1 MPFDWRK
8 GFQPVRLSGVPMAHW
23 NDGRRFEGRV
33 ALVTGAGGA
42 LGGAVA
48 RAFGREGATVALAY
62 HSSEDSARAAL
73 AEIEAAGSRG
83 HVGRLEVTDRDSVE
97 ALVGDV
103 ADRYGRIDVVVN
115 AAGRID
121 PDDAVRFADSRADA
135 FAALLDVDLL
145 GSFRIC
151 QAAAPHLRATGNGAI
166 VNFSGSY
173 GNGINQHNV
182 VNSVAVTYC
191 AAKGG
196 VRALTSAL
204 ARDLAPEIRVN
215 AVAPGPIEANWE
227 DDWEI
232 PEEHVEEALRMTP
245 LGRMGRPEE
254 IAETALYL
262 ASDGGGYT
270 TGQVLEVSGGW
281 ILDG

>member
-1 MPFDWRK
+1 
-8 GFQPVRLSGVPMAHW
+8 MAKW
-23 NDGRRFEGRV
+23 NDGRRFEGKV

-48 RAFGREGATVALAY
+48 RALGREGATVVLGY
-62 HSSEDSARAAL
+62 RTSEESAGAAL
-73 AEIEAAGSRG
+73 REIESAGSEG
-83 HVGRLEVTDRDSVE
+83 HIGQLEVTEAESVGRF
-97 ALVGDV
+97 VG
-103 ADRYGRIDVVVN
+103 AAAERYGRIDVVVN
-115 AAGRID
+115 TAGRID
-121 PDDAVRFADSRADA
+121 PDDAVRFADSEEEA

-145 GSFRIC
+145 GTFRVC
-151 QAAAPHLRATGNGAI
+151 QAAVPHLRRTGSGAI
-166 VNFSGSY
+166 VNFSGSS
-173 GNGINQHNV
+173 GNGIDQENV

-196 VRALTSAL
+196 VRAFTSAL

-215 AVAPGPIEANWE
+215 AVAPGPIAANWE

-232 PEEHVEEALRMTP
+232 PKEHIDEALAMTP
-245 LGRMGRPEE
+245 LGRMGKPEE
-254 IAETALYL
+254 IAETVLYL

>member
-1 MPFDWRK
+1 VNASPEDGAPR
-8 GFQPVRLSGVPMAHW
+8 W
-23 NDGRRFEGRV
+23 NDGHRFSGRV

-48 RAFGREGATVALAY
+48 RALGREGATVVLGY
-62 HSSEDSARAAL
+62 RSSEQAAASAL
-73 AEIEAAGSRG
+73 EEIERAGGAG
-83 HVGRLEVTDRDSVE
+83 HIARLDVTADDSV
-97 ALVGDV
+97 AAFVDD
-103 ADRYGRIDVVVN
+103 AASRYGRVDVVVN

-121 PDDAVRFADSRADA
+121 PADAVRFAASDPSA

-145 GSFRIC
+145 GTFRVC
-151 QAAAPHLRATGNGAI
+151 QAAAKHLRATGRGAI

-173 GNGINQHNV
+173 GNGINQDNV

-196 VRALTSAL
+196 VRAFTSAL

-215 AVAPGPIEANWE
+215 AVAPGPIVANWE
-227 DDWEI
+227 EDWEI
-232 PEEHVEEALRMTP
+232 PKEHIDEALAMTP
-245 LGRMGRPEE
+245 LKRMGLPEE
-254 IAETALYL
+254 IAETVLYL

-281 ILDG
+281 IMDG

>member
-1 MPFDWRK
+1 MER
-8 GFQPVRLSGVPMAHW
+8 W

-33 ALVTGAGGA
+33 AIVTGAGGA

-48 RAFGREGATVALAY
+48 RAFGREGATVALGY
-62 HSSEDSARAAL
+62 RSSESSAQAAL
-73 AEIEAAGSRG
+73 EEIEAAGSGG
-83 HVGRLEVTDRDSVE
+83 HVAQLEVTDADSVE
-97 ALVGDV
+97 AFVGGV
-103 ADRYGRIDVVVN
+103 AERYGRIDAVVN

-121 PDDAVRFADSRADA
+121 PADAVRFAASDAGA
-135 FAALLDVDLL
+135 FAELLDVDLL
-145 GSFRIC
+145 GTFRVC
-151 QAAAPHLRATGNGAI
+151 QAVAPHLRAGGNGAI

-173 GNGINQHNV
+173 GNGINRENV

-196 VRALTSAL
+196 VRAFTSAL

-215 AVAPGPIEANWE
+215 AVAPGPIAANWE

-232 PEEHVEEALRMTP
+232 PEEHVEEALAMTP
-245 LGRMGRPEE
+245 LGRMGKPEE
-254 IAETALYL
+254 IAETVLYL

>member
-1 MPFDWRK
+1 
-8 GFQPVRLSGVPMAHW
+8 MARW

-33 ALVTGAGGA
+33 AIVTGAGGA

-48 RAFGREGATVALAY
+48 RALGREGATVALGY
-62 HSSEDSARAAL
+62 RSSEDSARAAL
-73 AEIEAAGSRG
+73 SEIEAAGAQG
-83 HVGRLEVTDRDSVE
+83 HIAQLEVTDPGSVE
-97 ALVGDV
+97 GFV
-103 ADRYGRIDVVVN
+103 ADVVDRHGRIDVVVN

-121 PDDAVRFADSRADA
+121 PADAVRFADSKDDA

-145 GSFRIC
+145 GTFRVC
-151 QAAAPHLRATGNGAI
+151 QAAVPHLKRSGNGAI

-173 GNGINQHNV
+173 GNGVNQENV
-182 VNSVAVTYC
+182 VNSVAVTYS

-196 VRALTSAL
+196 VRAFTSAL
-204 ARDLAPEIRVN
+204 ARDLAPEVRVN
-215 AVAPGPIEANWE
+215 AIAQGPIAANWE

-232 PEEHVEEALRMTP
+232 PKEHIDEALAMTP
-245 LGRMGRPEE
+245 LGRMGKPEE
-254 IAETALYL
+254 VAETVLYL

-281 ILDG
+281 VLDG

>member
-1 MPFDWRK
+1 
-8 GFQPVRLSGVPMAHW
+8 MA
-23 NDGRRFEGRV
+23 GRREGGRFEGKV
-33 ALVTGAGGA
+33 AIVTGAGGA

-48 RAFGREGATVALAY
+48 RALGSEGAKVALGY
-62 HSSEDSARAAL
+62 RSSEQAARDNLAA
-73 AEIEAAGSRG
+73 IEADGGQG
-83 HVGRLEVTDRDSVE
+83 HIAQLEVTDDASVQGFVTE
-97 ALVGDV
+97 V

-121 PDDAVRFADSRADA
+121 PADAVRFAESRAEE
-135 FAALLDVDLL
+135 FAKLLDVDLI
-145 GSFRIC
+145 GTFRVC
-151 QAAAPHLRATGNGAI
+151 QAALPHLRASGNGAI

-173 GNGINQHNV
+173 GNGINQENV

-196 VRALTSAL
+196 VRALTTAL
-204 ARDLAPEIRVN
+204 ARDLAPEVRVN
-215 AVAPGPIEANWE
+215 AIAPGPIEANWE

-232 PEEHVEEALRMTP
+232 PPEHLDEALAMTP
-245 LGRMGRPEE
+245 LGRMGKPEE
-254 IAETALYL
+254 IAEAVLYL

>member
-1 MPFDWRK
+1 MPR
-8 GFQPVRLSGVPMAHW
+8 W
-23 NDGRRFEGRV
+23 NNGRRFEGRV

-48 RAFGREGATVALAY
+48 RALGREGATVALGY
-62 HSSEDSARAAL
+62 RSSEESAAAAL
-73 AEIEAAGSRG
+73 NEIEAAGSAG
-83 HVGRLEVTDRDSVE
+83 HTAQLEVTDPASVE
-97 ALVGDV
+97 RFV
-103 ADRYGRIDVVVN
+103 AAVAERYGRIDVVVN

-121 PDDAVRFADSRADA
+121 PADAVRFAASDA
-135 FAALLDVDLL
+135 AEFAKLLEVDLL
-145 GSFRIC
+145 GTFRVC
-151 QAAAPHLRATGNGAI
+151 QAAAPHLRASGNGAI

-173 GNGINQHNV
+173 GNGINQENV

-196 VRALTSAL
+196 VRAFTSAL
-204 ARDLAPEIRVN
+204 ARDLAPQIRVN
-215 AVAPGPIEANWE
+215 ALAPGPIEANWE

-232 PEEHVEEALRMTP
+232 PEEHLEEALRMTP
-245 LGRMGRPEE
+245 LGRMGLPEE
-254 IAETALYL
+254 IAETVLYL

-281 ILDG
+281 IMDG

>member
-1 MPFDWRK
+1 
-8 GFQPVRLSGVPMAHW
+8 MAHW
-23 NDGRRFEGRV
+23 NDGRRFGGRV
-33 ALVTGAGGA
+33 AIVTGAGGA

-48 RAFGREGATVALAY
+48 RALGREGAAVALGY
-62 HSSEDSARAAL
+62 RSSEESARAAL
-73 AEIEAAGSRG
+73 DEIEAAGAKG
-83 HVGRLEVTDRDSVE
+83 HVAQLEVTDADSVE
-97 ALVGDV
+97 RFV
-103 ADRYGRIDVVVN
+103 ADAAERYGRIDVVVN

-121 PDDAVRFADSRADA
+121 PEDAVRFAESDPEA
-135 FAALLDVDLL
+135 FARLLDVDLL
-145 GSFRIC
+145 GTFRVC
-151 QAAAPHLRATGNGAI
+151 QAAAPHLRASGNGAI

-173 GNGINQHNV
+173 GNGVNQENV

-196 VRALTSAL
+196 VRAFTSAL

-227 DDWEI
+227 EDWEI
-232 PEEHVEEALRMTP
+232 PREHVEEALKTTP
-245 LGRMGRPEE
+245 LGRMGKPEE
-254 IAETALYL
+254 IAETVLYL

-281 ILDG
+281 VLEG

>member
-1 MPFDWRK
+1 
-8 GFQPVRLSGVPMAHW
+8 MAQW
-23 NDGRRFEGRV
+23 NDGKRFEGRV
-33 ALVTGAGGA
+33 AIVTGAGGA

-48 RAFGREGATVALAY
+48 RALGREGATVALGY
-62 HSSEDSARAAL
+62 RSSEDSARAVL
-73 AEIEAAGSRG
+73 GEIESAGSEG
-83 HVGRLEVTDRDSVE
+83 HVAELEVTDDDSVE
-97 ALVGDV
+97 RFV
-103 ADRYGRIDVVVN
+103 AEAAERYGRIDVLVN

-121 PDDAVRFADSRADA
+121 PDDAVRFAESNPEA
-135 FAALLDVDLL
+135 FAKLLDVDLL
-145 GSFRIC
+145 GTFRVC
-151 QAAAPHLRATGNGAI
+151 QAATPHLRASGNGAI

-173 GNGINQHNV
+173 GNGVNQENV

-196 VRALTSAL
+196 VRAFTSAL

-232 PEEHVEEALRMTP
+232 PKEHVEEALKMTP
-245 LGRMGRPEE
+245 LGRMGKPEE
-254 IAETALYL
+254 VAETVLYL

-281 ILDG
+281 VMDG

>member
-1 MPFDWRK
+1 ME
-8 GFQPVRLSGVPMAHW
+8 QW
-23 NDGRRFEGRV
+23 NNGRRFEGRV
-33 ALVTGAGGA
+33 AIVTGAGGA

-48 RAFGREGATVALAY
+48 RALGAEGATVALGY
-62 HSSEDSARAAL
+62 RSSADAAEEVL
-73 AEIEAAGSRG
+73 AAIEASGSDG
-83 HVGRLEVTDRDSVE
+83 FALRLEVTDRASVD
-97 ALVGDV
+97 AFV
-103 ADRYGRIDVVVN
+103 AATAERYGHLDVLVN

-121 PDDAVRFADSRADA
+121 PADAVRFADSDEAA
-135 FAALLDVDLL
+135 FAALVDVDLL
-145 GSFRIC
+145 GTFRVC
-151 QAAAPHLRATGNGAI
+151 QAAAPHLKGDGGGAI

-173 GNGINQHNV
+173 GNGIDQENV
-182 VNSVAVTYC
+182 VNSVAVTYS

-215 AVAPGPIEANWE
+215 AIAPGPIAANWE

-232 PEEHVEEALRMTP
+232 PKEHIDEALAMTP
-245 LGRMGRPEE
+245 LGRMGKPEE
-254 IAETALYL
+254 IAESVLYL

>member
-1 MPFDWRK
+1 
-8 GFQPVRLSGVPMAHW
+8 MARW

-48 RAFGREGATVALAY
+48 RAFGREGATVALGY
-62 HSSEDSARAAL
+62 RSSEDAAREAL
-73 AEIEAAGSRG
+73 AEVEAAGSQG
-83 HVGRLEVTDRDSVE
+83 HVGQLEVTDGQSVE
-97 ALVGDV
+97 SFVGDV
-103 ADRYGRIDVVVN
+103 AERYGRIDVVVN

-121 PDDAVRFADSRADA
+121 PDDAVRFADSKADA

-145 GSFRIC
+145 GTFRVC
-151 QAAAPHLRATGNGAI
+151 QAAAPHLRQSGNGAI

-173 GNGINQHNV
+173 GNGTDQENV

-196 VRALTSAL
+196 VRAFTSAL
-204 ARDLAPEIRVN
+204 ARDLAPEVRVN

-245 LGRMGRPEE
+245 LGRMGKPEE
-254 IAETALYL
+254 IAETVLYL

>member
-1 MPFDWRK
+1 
-8 GFQPVRLSGVPMAHW
+8 MARW

-33 ALVTGAGGA
+33 AIVTGAGGA

-48 RAFGREGATVALAY
+48 RALGREGATVALGY
-62 HSSEDSARAAL
+62 RSSEDSARAAL
-73 AEIEAAGSRG
+73 TEIEAAGGKG
-83 HVGRLEVTDRDSVE
+83 HLGRLEVTDPASVE
-97 ALVGDV
+97 GFVADV
-103 ADRYGRIDVVVN
+103 AERHGRIDVVVN

-121 PDDAVRFADSRADA
+121 PEDAVRFAESKDEA
-135 FAALLDVDLL
+135 FATLLDVDLL
-145 GSFRIC
+145 GTFRVC
-151 QAAAPHLRATGNGAI
+151 QAATPHLERSGNGAI

-173 GNGINQHNV
+173 GNGVNRENV

-196 VRALTSAL
+196 VRAFTSAL

-215 AVAPGPIEANWE
+215 AIAPGPIAANWE

-232 PEEHVEEALRMTP
+232 PEEQIDEALEMTP
-245 LGRMGRPEE
+245 LGRMGMPEE
-254 IAETALYL
+254 IAETVLYL

>member
-1 MPFDWRK
+1 MER
-8 GFQPVRLSGVPMAHW
+8 W
-23 NDGRRFEGRV
+23 NNGRRFEGRV

-48 RAFGREGATVALAY
+48 RAFGREGATVALGY
-62 HSSEDSARAAL
+62 RSSEEAAREAL
-73 AEIEAAGSRG
+73 REIEAAGSRG
-83 HVGRLEVTDRDSVE
+83 HVGRVEVTDGDSVDRFV
-97 ALVGDV
+97 ADV
-103 ADRYGRIDVVVN
+103 AERYGRIDVVVN
-115 AAGRID
+115 SAGRID
-121 PDDAVRFADSRADA
+121 PDDAVRFAESKTEA
-135 FAALLDVDLL
+135 FEALLDVDLL
-145 GSFRIC
+145 GTFRVC
-151 QAAAPHLRATGNGAI
+151 QAAVPHLRATGNGAI

-173 GNGINQHNV
+173 GNGVNQENV

-196 VRALTSAL
+196 VRAFTSAL

-215 AVAPGPIEANWE
+215 AVAPGPIAANWE

-232 PEEHVEEALRMTP
+232 PKEHIEEALEMTP
-245 LGRMGRPEE
+245 LGRMGKPEE
-254 IAETALYL
+254 IAETVLYL

-281 ILDG
+281 ILEG

>member
-1 MPFDWRK
+1 
-8 GFQPVRLSGVPMAHW
+8 MAQW
-23 NDGRRFEGRV
+23 NNGRRFEGRV

-48 RAFGREGATVALAY
+48 RAFGREGATVALGY
-62 HSSEDSARAAL
+62 RSSEDSAGEAL
-73 AEIEAAGSRG
+73 LEIQSAGAKG
-83 HVGRLEVTDRDSVE
+83 HIGQLEVTDEGSVDGFV
-97 ALVGDV
+97 ADA

-121 PDDAVRFADSRADA
+121 PDDAVRFTESRSTA
-135 FAALLDVDLL
+135 FATLLDVDLL
-145 GSFRIC
+145 GTFRVC
-151 QAAAPHLRATGNGAI
+151 QAAAPHLRASGSGAI

-173 GNGINQHNV
+173 GNGINQENV

-215 AVAPGPIEANWE
+215 AVAPGPIAANWE

-232 PEEHVEEALRMTP
+232 PKEHIEEALEMTP

-254 IAETALYL
+254 IAETVLYL

-281 ILDG
+281 ILEG

>member
-1 MPFDWRK
+1 
-8 GFQPVRLSGVPMAHW
+8 MAKW
-23 NDGRRFEGRV
+23 NDGRRFEGKV

-48 RAFGREGATVALAY
+48 RALGREGASVALGY
-62 HSSEDSARAAL
+62 RSSEDSARTAL
-73 AEIEAAGSRG
+73 GEIEASGSGG
-83 HVGRLEVTDRDSVE
+83 HVAQLEVTDRESVDRFVAE
-97 ALVGDV
+97 A
-103 ADRYGRIDVVVN
+103 AERYGRVDVVVN
-115 AAGRID
+115 TAGRID
-121 PDDAVRFADSRADA
+121 PADAVRFADSEGDA

-145 GSFRIC
+145 GTFRVC
-151 QAAAPHLRATGNGAI
+151 QAAVPHLKRTGNGAI

-173 GNGINQHNV
+173 GNGINQENV

-215 AVAPGPIEANWE
+215 AVAPGAIAANWE

-232 PEEHVEEALRMTP
+232 PKQHIDEALAMTP

-254 IAETALYL
+254 IAETVLYL

>member
-1 MPFDWRK
+1 ME
-8 GFQPVRLSGVPMAHW
+8 QW
-23 NDGRRFEGRV
+23 NDGQRFNGRV

-48 RAFGREGATVALAY
+48 RALGREGATVALGY
-62 HSSEDSARAAL
+62 RSSQDSA
-73 AEIEAAGSRG
+73 AETLEKIEADGSRG
-83 HVGRLEVTDRDSVE
+83 HLAALEVTSGDSVQRFVDE
-97 ALVGDV
+97 AVE
-103 ADRYGRIDVVVN
+103 RYGRIDVVVN

-121 PDDAVRFADSRADA
+121 PDDAVRFAGSNADA
-135 FAALLDVDLL
+135 FATLLDVDLL
-145 GSFRIC
+145 GTFRVC
-151 QAAAPHLRATGNGAI
+151 QAAAPQLRQAGGGAI

-173 GNGINQHNV
+173 GNGTNQDNV

-215 AVAPGPIEANWE
+215 AIAPGPIAANWE

-232 PEEHVEEALRMTP
+232 SPESIEEALAMTP
-245 LGRMGRPEE
+245 LRRMGRPEE

>member
-1 MPFDWRK
+1 
-8 GFQPVRLSGVPMAHW
+8 MAQW
-23 NDGRRFEGRV
+23 NDGRRFGGRV
-33 ALVTGAGGA
+33 AIVTGAGGA

-48 RAFGREGATVALAY
+48 RALGREGAAVALGY
-62 HSSEDSARAAL
+62 RSSEKSARAAL
-73 AEIEAAGSRG
+73 DEIEAAGGKG
-83 HVGRLEVTDRDSVE
+83 HVAQLEVTDAGSVE
-97 ALVGDV
+97 SFV
-103 ADRYGRIDVVVN
+103 ADAAERYGRIDVVVN

-121 PDDAVRFADSRADA
+121 PADAVRFAESDPEA
-135 FAALLDVDLL
+135 FARLLDVDLL
-145 GSFRIC
+145 GTFRVC
-151 QAAAPHLRATGNGAI
+151 QAAAPHLRESGSGAI

-173 GNGINQHNV
+173 GNGVSQENV

-196 VRALTSAL
+196 VRAFTSAL

-232 PEEHVEEALRMTP
+232 PQEHVEEALKMTP
-245 LGRMGRPEE
+245 LGRMGKPEE
-254 IAETALYL
+254 IAETVLYL

-281 ILDG
+281 VLEG

>member
-1 MPFDWRK
+1 
-8 GFQPVRLSGVPMAHW
+8 MAKW
-23 NDGRRFEGRV
+23 NNGRRFEGRV

-48 RAFGREGATVALAY
+48 RAIGREGATVALGY
-62 HSSEDSARAAL
+62 RSSREAAEEAL
-73 AEIEAAGSRG
+73 REIEGAGSQG
-83 HVGRLEVTDRDSVE
+83 HVAQVEVTDGGSVE
-97 ALVGDV
+97 RFVADV

-115 AAGRID
+115 TAGRID
-121 PDDAVRFADSRADA
+121 PDDAVRFAESDADA
-135 FAALLDVDLL
+135 FATLLDVDLL
-145 GSFRIC
+145 GSFRVC
-151 QAAAPHLRATGNGAI
+151 QAAVPHLRETGNGAI

-173 GNGINQHNV
+173 GNGIDQKNV

-196 VRALTSAL
+196 VRAFTSAL

-215 AVAPGPIEANWE
+215 AVAPGPIAANWE

-232 PEEHVEEALRMTP
+232 PKEHIDEALQMTP
-245 LGRMGRPEE
+245 LGRMGKPEE
-254 IAETALYL
+254 IAETVLYL

>member
-1 MPFDWRK
+1 
-8 GFQPVRLSGVPMAHW
+8 MAQW
-23 NDGRRFEGRV
+23 NDGKRFEGRV
-33 ALVTGAGGA
+33 AIVTGAGGA

-48 RAFGREGATVALAY
+48 RALGREGATVALGY
-62 HSSEDSARAAL
+62 RSSEQSAAEAL
-73 AEIEAAGSRG
+73 AAIESSGGQGYVAQIDVTDADAVESFVAEAA
-83 HVGRLEVTDRDSVE
+83 E
-97 ALVGDV
+97 
-103 ADRYGRIDVVVN
+103 RYGRIDVLVN

-121 PDDAVRFADSRADA
+121 PEDAVRFAESNEEA

-145 GSFRIC
+145 GTFRVC
-151 QAAAPHLRATGNGAI
+151 QAATPHLRAGGNGAI

-173 GNGINQHNV
+173 GNGVNQENV

-196 VRALTSAL
+196 VRAFTSAL

-232 PEEHVEEALRMTP
+232 PKEHVEEALRMTP
-245 LGRMGRPEE
+245 LGRMGKPEE
-254 IAETALYL
+254 IAETVLYL

-281 ILDG
+281 VLEG

>member
-1 MPFDWRK
+1 MER
-8 GFQPVRLSGVPMAHW
+8 W
-23 NDGRRFEGRV
+23 NDGRRFEGKV
-33 ALVTGAGGA
+33 AIVTGAGGA

-48 RAFGREGATVALAY
+48 RALGREGGTVALGY
-62 HSSEDSARAAL
+62 RSSEDSARAAL
-73 AEIEAAGSRG
+73 EEIEAAGSQG
-83 HVGRLEVTDRDSVE
+83 HIARLEVTDADSVE
-97 ALVGDV
+97 SFV
-103 ADRYGRIDVVVN
+103 AEVAERYGSIDVVVN

-121 PDDAVRFADSRADA
+121 PEDAVRFARSSPEA
-135 FAALLDVDLL
+135 FEKLLDVDLL
-145 GSFRIC
+145 GTFRVC
-151 QAAAPHLRATGNGAI
+151 QAAVPHLRAGGNGAI

-173 GNGINQHNV
+173 GNGIDQENV

-196 VRALTSAL
+196 VRAFTSAL

-215 AVAPGPIEANWE
+215 AVAPGPIAANWE

-232 PEEHVEEALRMTP
+232 PQEQVDEALAMTP
-245 LGRMGRPEE
+245 LGRMGKPEE
-254 IAETALYL
+254 IAETVLYL

>member
-1 MPFDWRK
+1 
-8 GFQPVRLSGVPMAHW
+8 MAQW
-23 NDGRRFEGRV
+23 NDGRRFEGKV

-48 RAFGREGATVALAY
+48 RALGREGASVTLGY
-62 HSSEDSARAAL
+62 RSSEDSARAAL
-73 AEIEAAGSRG
+73 GDVESSGGKG
-83 HVGRLEVTDRDSVE
+83 HVVQLEVTDRDSVDRFVAE
-97 ALVGDV
+97 A
-103 ADRYGRIDVVVN
+103 AERYGRIDVVVN

-121 PDDAVRFADSRADA
+121 PDDAVRFADSEGDA

-145 GSFRIC
+145 GTFRVC
-151 QAAAPHLRATGNGAI
+151 QAAVPHLKRTGNGAI

-173 GNGINQHNV
+173 GNGIDQENV

-196 VRALTSAL
+196 VRAFTSAL

-215 AVAPGPIEANWE
+215 AVAPGPIAANWE

-232 PEEHVEEALRMTP
+232 PREHVDEALAMTP

-254 IAETALYL
+254 IAETVLYL

>member
-1 MPFDWRK
+1 
-8 GFQPVRLSGVPMAHW
+8 MAKW
-23 NDGRRFEGRV
+23 NDGRRFEGKV

-48 RAFGREGATVALAY
+48 RALGREGASVALGY
-62 HSSEDSARAAL
+62 RSSEDSAKTAL
-73 AEIEAAGSRG
+73 GEIEAAGAGG
-83 HVGRLEVTDRDSVE
+83 HVAQLEVTDRESVDRFVAE
-97 ALVGDV
+97 A
-103 ADRYGRIDVVVN
+103 AERYGRIDVVVN
-115 AAGRID
+115 TAGRID
-121 PDDAVRFADSRADA
+121 PADAVRFAESESDA

-145 GSFRIC
+145 GAFRVC
-151 QAAAPHLRATGNGAI
+151 QAAVPHLKRSGNGAI

-173 GNGINQHNV
+173 GNGIDQENV

-196 VRALTSAL
+196 VRAFTSAL

-215 AVAPGPIEANWE
+215 AVAPGPIAANWE

-232 PEEHVEEALRMTP
+232 PKEHIDEALAMTP

-254 IAETALYL
+254 IAETVLYL

>member
-1 MPFDWRK
+1 M
-8 GFQPVRLSGVPMAHW
+8 GQW
-23 NDGRRFEGRV
+23 NDGRRFEGKV

-48 RAFGREGATVALAY
+48 RALGGEGATVALGY
-62 HSSEDSARAAL
+62 RSSEDSARENLAAV
-73 AEIEAAGSRG
+73 EAAGSKG
-83 HVGRLEVTDRDSVE
+83 NVAQLEVTDGESVKRF
-97 ALVGDV
+97 V
-103 ADRYGRIDVVVN
+103 AEVAERYGRIDVVVN

-121 PDDAVRFADSRADA
+121 PADAVRFADSKAEE
-135 FAALLDVDLL
+135 FAKLLDIDLI
-145 GSFRIC
+145 GTFRVC
-151 QAAAPHLRATGNGAI
+151 QAVLPHLKATGNGAI

-173 GNGINQHNV
+173 GNGINQKNV

-204 ARDLAPEIRVN
+204 ARDLAPEVRVN
-215 AVAPGPIEANWE
+215 AIAPGPIEANWE

-232 PEEHVEEALRMTP
+232 PEEHLKEALAMTP
-245 LGRMGRPEE
+245 LGRMGKPEE
-254 IAETALYL
+254 IAETVLYL

-281 ILDG
+281 MLDG

>member
-1 MPFDWRK
+1 
-8 GFQPVRLSGVPMAHW
+8 MAQW

-33 ALVTGAGGA
+33 AIVTGAGGA
-42 LGGAVA
+42 LGGAAA
-48 RAFGREGATVALAY
+48 RALGREGATVALGY
-62 HSSEDSARAAL
+62 RSSEDSARAAL
-73 AEIEAAGSRG
+73 EEIEAAGSAG
-83 HVGRLEVTDRDSVE
+83 HVARLEVTDPDSVE
-97 ALVGDV
+97 RFV
-103 ADRYGRIDVVVN
+103 AEAVERYGRIDVVVN

-121 PDDAVRFADSRADA
+121 PADAVRFAESQAGE
-135 FAALLDVDLL
+135 FATLLDVDLL
-145 GSFRIC
+145 GSFRVC
-151 QAAAPHLRATGNGAI
+151 QAAAPHLKATGNGAI

-173 GNGINQHNV
+173 GNGTNQENV

-196 VRALTSAL
+196 VRAFTSAL
-204 ARDLAPEIRVN
+204 ARDLAPEVRVN
-215 AVAPGPIEANWE
+215 AVAPGPIAANWE

-232 PEEHVEEALRMTP
+232 PKEHIDEALAMTP
-245 LGRMGRPEE
+245 LGRMGKPEE
-254 IAETALYL
+254 IAETVLYL

>member
-1 MPFDWRK
+1 
-8 GFQPVRLSGVPMAHW
+8 MAQW
-23 NDGRRFEGRV
+23 NDGKRFDGRV
-33 ALVTGAGGA
+33 AIVTGAGGA

-48 RAFGREGATVALAY
+48 RALGREGATVALGY
-62 HSSEDSARAAL
+62 RSSEDSAKAAL
-73 AEIEAAGSRG
+73 ADVEAAGGRG
-83 HVGRLEVTDRDSVE
+83 HAAPIEVTDEGSVTGFI
-97 ALVGDV
+97 ADV
-103 ADRYGRIDVVVN
+103 AERYGRIDVVVN

-121 PDDAVRFADSRADA
+121 PADAVRFDA
-135 FAALLDVDLL
+135 SAAAAFTQLLDVDLL
-145 GSFRIC
+145 GSFRVC
-151 QAAAPHLRATGNGAI
+151 QAATPHLRASGNGAI

-173 GNGINQHNV
+173 GNGVNQENV

-196 VRALTSAL
+196 VRAFTSAL
-204 ARDLAPEIRVN
+204 ARDLAPEVRVN
-215 AVAPGPIEANWE
+215 AVAPGAIAANWE

-232 PEEHVEEALRMTP
+232 PQEHVDEALEMTP
-245 LGRMGRPEE
+245 LGRMGKPEE
-254 IAETALYL
+254 IAETVLYL